1 MSITVQSKSSWE
13 AEELVELNH
22 LPCKIDYNGE
32 NNSLPQYFKP
42 KCNGNSSTS
51 TTAFR
56 GILLEGKNTKLP
68 EDYNGLIIIEKN
80 KPFGEEES
88 RTFSVCG
95 RFSDF
100 TQWYVES
107 QYTSKDTITPT
118 CNIWLSL
125 LSPALH
131 NPI

>member
-1 MSITVQSKSSWE
+1 MSISVQSKSPLE
-13 AEELVELNH
+13 AEELTELNH
-22 LPCKIDYNGE
+22 LPCKIDFNGE
-32 NNSLPQYFKP
+32 ITTLPQYFKP
-42 KCNGNSSTS
+42 KCNGNSST
-51 TTAFR
+51 AVFR
-56 GILLEGKNTKLP
+56 GILLDGKSTKLP
-68 EDYNGLIIIEKN
+68 EDYSGLIINEKN

-118 CNIWLSL
+118 CDVWLNQ